1 MKNTVTKTTVD
12 TFIHPHYLTFL
23 LLLLVFTVST
33 IQTAEAQNRP
43 TNTELGIILG
53 EPTGISFKFWQSGS
67 TAIDGA
73 IAWSLGRNES
83 VHVHTDYLF
92 HDELDVD
99 QGVLLFYYGPG
110 VKAVFSDN
118 NPRVGARFPL
128 GLQYIID
135 STRISLFFEVAPTFD
150 LVPSTSF
157 GVDGGL
163 GLRFFL

>member
-1 MKNTVTKTTVD
+1 MKTTVTKTTIKKI
-12 TFIHPHYLTFL
+12 IHRHFL
-23 LLLLVFTVST
+23 SITLLLLVFSVST

-43 TNTELGIILG
+43 SNAELGVILG

-83 VHVHTDYLF
+83 VHVHADYLF
-92 HDELDVD
+92 HNDLDVD

-110 VKAVFSDN
+110 VKAVFADD
-118 NPRVGARFPL
+118 PRVGVRFPL

-150 LVPSTSF
+150 LAPSTSF
-157 GVDGGL
+157 GVDGGM

>member
-1 MKNTVTKTTVD
+1 MKMTVTKTTFYK
-12 TFIHPHYLTFL
+12 FIRHHTLSFL
-23 LLLLVFTVST
+23 LLLMVFTVAT

-73 IAWSLGRNES
+73 VAWSLGRNES
-83 VHVHTDYLF
+83 VHVHADYLF
-92 HDELDVD
+92 HNNLDVD

-110 VKAVFSDN
+110 VKAVFADD
-118 NPRVGARFPL
+118 PRVGVRFPL
-128 GLQYIID
+128 GMQYIID
-135 STRISLFFEVAPTFD
+135 STRISLFFEIAPTFD
-150 LVPSTSF
+150 LSPSTSF